1 MKGIGYCRVSTEE
14 QVLEG
19 FSLDTQKKEIELYCY
34 DNDIELLDIYVDS
47 GVSAFKNQLKDRP
60 QGRFVV
66 EHIFNGDIDC
76 VVSISDDRMFRQITD
91 SLVVNNICDKYSVKL
106 IYTRQAHYNNMDPVS
121 GFLVKNMNAMINEY
135 YSLIYSVKCKK
146 GLENKI
152 KKGEWNGKSPFGYDL
167 VKSHLQVNK
176 EESDIVKLIFDLYL
190 SKSWGS
196 ENICNYLNENEI
208 KPPKNSKYWSKTSI
222 LCMLKNEVYTGT
234 TIFNRR
240 APKGSGHKFN
250 PKNEW
255 IVVPNTHAAIIS
267 KEDFDKVQEDME
279 RKRRNSNVKNIDR
292 SKTSSAPLS
301 GLLFCSNCGNVY
313 TYTHGVSHS
322 GKKLYYYQCGS
333 KRHGKTVCKRRM
345 IPAELLEK
353 FILYRIQEVL
363 TSDMYKERF
372 EEQLKIRID
381 SLKCKK
387 KDILNIKNNITKLTN
402 HKEKLLNLILEE
414 DDKLLVDT
422 YKEKLNSI
430 LSEISIQNN
439 TLDMYSEIDIKI
451 EEEELRKQFQLSYDD
466 ITYRDFQELDR
477 DQLKILFNKLIEK
490 IVINEFAVP
499 GEKEV
504 CLNITVNMRIPGYA
518 PKYALQF
525 VSDMKKLDKKEK
537 SNQKNFGSK
546 LDGGEGSCTAEIPTF
561 DTNLSS
567 DIS

>member
-19 FSLDTQKKEIELYCY
+19 FSLDTQKKEIELYCLE
-34 DNDIELLDIYVDS
+34 NDIELLDVFVDS

-60 QGRFVV
+60 QGKFILN
-66 EHIFNGDIDC
+66 HIFDKDIDC
-76 VVSISDDRMFRQITD
+76 IVCISDDRMFRNLED
-91 SLVVNNICDKYSVKL
+91 SISVNNICQKNNVKL
-106 IYTRQAHYNNMDPVS
+106 VYTRQSYFNNIDMCS
-121 GFLVKNMNAMINEY
+121 SFIIQNFSAIMNQSYSMQYSIKVKR
-135 YSLIYSVKCKK
+135 

-152 KKGEWNGKSPFGYDL
+152 RKGEWNGKSPFGYDL

-234 TIFNRR
+234 TVFNRR
-240 APKGSGHKFN
+240 APKGSGRKYN

-255 IVVPNTHAAIIS
+255 IVVPNTHEPIIS
-267 KEDFDKVQEDME
+267 KEDYDKVQEDME
-279 RKRRNSNVKNIDR
+279 KKRRNLNVKNVDR

-301 GLLFCSNCGNVY
+301 GLLFCSTCGNVY

-345 IPAELLEK
+345 IPAQLLEK
-353 FILYRIQEVL
+353 FVLYRIQEVL

-387 KDILNIKNNITKLTN
+387 KDINNIKNNIRKLTTQ
-402 HKEKLLNLILEE
+402 KEKLLNLILEE
-414 DDKLLVDT
+414 DDGLLINT
-422 YKEKLNSI
+422 YKEKLNSV

-439 TLDMYSEIDIKI
+439 TLDLYSEIDIKR
-451 EEEELRKQFQLSYDD
+451 EEEELRKQFELNYDD

-490 IVINEFAVP
+490 IVIYEFAVP

-504 CLNITVNMRIPGYA
+504 CLNITINMRIPGYA

-525 VSDMKKLDKKEK
+525 VSDLKNLDKKEK

-546 LDGGEGSCTAEIPTF
+546 LDGGEGGI
-561 DTNLSS
+561 
-567 DIS
+567 